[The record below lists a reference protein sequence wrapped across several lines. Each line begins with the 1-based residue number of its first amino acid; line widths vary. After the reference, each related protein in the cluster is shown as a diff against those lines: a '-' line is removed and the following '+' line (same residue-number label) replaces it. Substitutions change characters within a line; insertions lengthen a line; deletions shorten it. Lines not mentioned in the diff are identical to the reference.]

1 MVYCG
6 LKPTENNYPILYSTE
21 IYPSFLMDTST
32 PNSSVVV
39 PNLIGF
45 LKISLDRS
53 DYPLWL
59 AQISPILNMKSLMEI
74 VDEAV
79 KCPLQFKLS
88 DNSVATTEV
97 NPAYEDWR
105 QKDQLV
111 LSWINN
117 SHTLSVLS
125 TVALQVLTWDISVS
139 WKICFSIP
147 QSHHAPA

>member
-1 MVYCG
+1 
-6 LKPTENNYPILYSTE
+6 
-21 IYPSFLMDTST
+21 
-32 PNSSVVV
+32 
-39 PNLIGF
+39 
-45 LKISLDRS
+45 
-53 DYPLWL
+53 
-59 AQISPILNMKSLMEI
+59 MKSLMEI

-125 TVALQVLTWDISVS
+125 TVALQVLT
-139 WKICFSIP
+139 
-147 QSHHAPA
+147 